1 MQKAARSFTRSR
13 AAGSHLLYRPSSSIV
28 NTCSRLVCLN
38 RKAAARSTYWV
49 KPSLVSLL
57 AKVKFQI
64 VIATTSWYPIFCRT
78 RSRAIKST
86 KLDPSQG
93 TSCFRRLV
101 MRLQSKTSPKCTLIK
116 AKTMVDLR
124 SSRSCRTM
132 NQSLCLVSISKNLFA
147 TSSRMLTSHWTR
159 RT

>member
-1 MQKAARSFTRSR
+1 MPKVARSSTRSR
-13 AAGSHLLYRPSSSIV
+13 AAGSHLLYRLSSSIV
-28 NTCSRLVCLN
+28 NTCSRLACLS

-49 KPSLVSLL
+49 KPSLVLRL

-64 VIATTSWYPIFCRT
+64 VIATTSWYPIFCRIKY
-78 RSRAIKST
+78 RAIKST
-86 KLDPSQG
+86 KLDHSQG
-93 TSCFRRLV
+93 TSCFRRSV
-101 MRLQSKTSPKCTLIK
+101 MRLQSKTSPRCTPIK

-132 NQSLCLVSISKNLFA
+132 SQSQCLISISKNLFA
-147 TSSRMLTSHWTR
+147 TSSQMLTSHWTQ